1 MAWEPAFLRPLSRKE
16 VSIVVEASSAEVVR
30 NRPRGTFVP
39 FVVFFA
45 ALSTIALLLAFP
57 LLRPLAWSL
66 ILSFFSY
73 PLFQLLH
80 VRIFRGRFSNVAA
93 GLTTALII
101 AMLLLPAIL
110 FVFYLAHDGMALY
123 GRLTVFMEKL
133 EKQDISFI
141 FGLIPNQFRQFLD
154 PWLSQISLVNDL
166 FRQLGGWFS
175 GWIANV
181 SRGIFESAFRLVFQ
195 LIVITVSSFFMIRD
209 GHVIVEY
216 IRDIVPL
223 SAEETD
229 AMLSRGR
236 RMLQAVVYGFTFTA
250 AVQGFLGALGWW
262 WVGLPN
268 AFLFGALMFIF
279 AIIPFVGTALVWVP
293 GAIYLLASG
302 QQGAALTLAFWG
314 IAIVS
319 TVDNFLRPVF
329 ISEGSKVHILIVFI
343 GVVGGL
349 ATLGFLGI
357 FLGPLVMTLFF
368 FSLDAYRSIWLSL
381 RQSAPTGKT
390 GP

>member
-1 MAWEPAFLRPLSRKE
+1 MVETSSPE
-16 VSIVVEASSAEVVR
+16 VAR
-30 NRPRGTFVP
+30 NRPRGTFLP

-57 LLRPLAWSL
+57 LLRPLAWSI

-73 PLFQLLH
+73 PLFQVLH
-80 VRIFRGRFSNVAA
+80 GRLFRGRFANVAA
-93 GLTTALII
+93 ALTTAVIV

-110 FVFYLAHDGMALY
+110 FVLYLANDGMALY
-123 GRLTVFMEKL
+123 GRLTVVVEKL
-133 EKQDISFI
+133 EKQDLSLIFDLLPRSLRKFVEPWISQAN
-141 FGLIPNQFRQFLD
+141 LIP
-154 PWLSQISLVNDL
+154 DL
-166 FRQLGGWFS
+166 IGQLGRWFS
-175 GWIANV
+175 GWLAGV
-181 SRGIFESAFRLVFQ
+181 SKSVFESAFNLMFHM
-195 LIVITVSSFFMIRD
+195 IVITVSSFFMIRD

-268 AFLFGALMFIF
+268 VFLFGALTFIF
-279 AIIPFVGTALVWVP
+279 AIIPFVGTALIWVP
-293 GAIYLLASG
+293 AVLYLLAMG
-302 QQGAALTLAFWG
+302 QHGEALTLGFWG
-314 IAIVS
+314 FAVVG
-319 TVDNFLRPVF
+319 TVDNFLRPLF
-329 ISEGSKVHILIVFI
+329 ISEGSKVHILIVFV

-357 FLGPLVMTLFF
+357 FLGPLVMALFF
-368 FSLDAYRSIWLSL
+368 FCLDAYRRIWLNL
-381 RQSAPTGKT
+381 RQASSPEAPRS
-390 GP
+390 

>member
-1 MAWEPAFLRPLSRKE
+1 M
-16 VSIVVEASSAEVVR
+16 VEGISAETGKTK
-30 NRPRGTFVP
+30 PRGTFVP

-57 LLRPLAWSL
+57 LLRSLAWSI

-73 PLFQLLH
+73 PFFQFLH
-80 VRIFRGRFSNVAA
+80 VRLFRGRLANLAA

-110 FVFYLAHDGMALY
+110 FVLYLAHDGMALY
-123 GRLTVFMEKL
+123 GRLTAIVEKL
-133 EKQDISFI
+133 ERQDLTLLLN
-141 FGLIPNQFRQFLD
+141 LIPNSLQEFLT
-154 PWLSQISLVNDL
+154 PWISEFNLFGDL
-166 FRQLGGWFS
+166 LGQLGRWFS
-175 GWIANV
+175 GWIAGV
-181 SRGIFESAFRLVFQ
+181 SRGVFESALRLVFQ
-195 LIVITVSSFFMIRD
+195 MIVITVSSFFMIRD
-209 GHVIVEY
+209 GHVIIEY

-223 SAEETD
+223 STEETD
-229 AMLSRGR
+229 AMLARGR

-268 AFLFGALMFIF
+268 AFLFGGLMFIF
-279 AIIPFVGTALVWVP
+279 AIIPFVGTALVWAP
-293 GAIYLLASG
+293 GALYLFAVG
-302 QQGAALTLAFWG
+302 QHGAALTLAFWG
-314 IAIVS
+314 LAVVS
-319 TVDNFLRPVF
+319 TVDNFLRPMF
-329 ISEGSKVHILIVFI
+329 ISEGSKVHILIVFV

-368 FSLDAYRSIWLSL
+368 FCLDAYRRIWMNL
-381 RQSAPTGKT
+381 RQGQQQEVSRQ
-390 GP
+390 

>member
-1 MAWEPAFLRPLSRKE
+1 MVEPSGTVP
-16 VSIVVEASSAEVVR
+16 VR
-30 NRPRGTFVP
+30 NRPRGTYVP

-57 LLRPLAWSL
+57 LLRPLAWSI

-80 VRIFRGRFSNVAA
+80 VRLFRRRLANVAA
-93 GLTTALII
+93 GLTTAAII

-123 GRLTVFMEKL
+123 GRMTAMVEKL
-133 EKQDISFI
+133 ERQDLSFL
-141 FGLIPNQFRQFLD
+141 FSLFPQSVQAFLK
-154 PWLSQISLVNDL
+154 PWLSQVNLFNDL
-166 FRQLGGWFS
+166 LGQLGRWFS

-181 SRGIFESAFRLVFQ
+181 SRGVFESALKLVFQ
-195 LIVITVSSFFMIRD
+195 MIVITVSSFFMIRD

-229 AMLSRGR
+229 AMLYRGR

-293 GAIYLLASG
+293 GAIYLFAAG
-302 QQGAALTLAFWG
+302 QHGEALTLAFWG
-314 IAIVS
+314 LIVVS

-329 ISEGSKVHILIVFI
+329 ISEGSKVHILIVFV

-349 ATLGFLGI
+349 ATLGLLGI

-368 FSLDAYRSIWLSL
+368 FCLDAYRKTWLNL
-381 RQSAPTGKT
+381 RQAANTE
-390 GP
+390 GPRS

>member
-1 MAWEPAFLRPLSRKE
+1 M
-16 VSIVVEASSAEVVR
+16 VEATSPETGK
-30 NRPRGTFVP
+30 NRPKGTFVP

-57 LLRPLAWSL
+57 LLRPLAWSI

-73 PLFQLLH
+73 PFFQLLY
-80 VRIFRGRFSNVAA
+80 VRLFRGRFSNIAA
-93 GLTTALII
+93 GITTAVII
-101 AMLLLPAIL
+101 SMLLLPAIL

-123 GRLTVFMEKL
+123 GRLTAFVEKL
-133 EKQDISFI
+133 EKQDISFL
-141 FGLIPNQFRQFLD
+141 FGLIPHSIRQYIE
-154 PWLSQISLVNDL
+154 PWISQLNLANDL
-166 FRQLGGWFS
+166 IGQLGRWFS
-175 GWIANV
+175 GWIAGV
-181 SRGIFESAFRLVFQ
+181 SKGVFESALKLVFQ

-268 AFLFGALMFIF
+268 AFLFGGLMFIF

-293 GAIYLLASG
+293 GSLYLFASG
-302 QQGAALTLAFWG
+302 QYGAAMTLAFWG
-314 IAIVS
+314 LAIVS
-319 TVDNFLRPVF
+319 TVDNFLRPIF
-329 ISEGSKVHILIVFI
+329 ISEGSKVHILIVFV

-368 FSLDAYRSIWLSL
+368 FCLDAYRRIWLNL
-381 RQSAPTGKT
+381 RQSSP
-390 GP
+390 PEILRP

>member
-1 MAWEPAFLRPLSRKE
+1 M
-16 VSIVVEASSAEVVR
+16 VEGPSAETGKSK
-30 NRPRGTFVP
+30 PRGTFVP

-57 LLRPLAWSL
+57 LLRSLAWSI

-73 PLFQLLH
+73 PLFQFLH
-80 VRIFRGRFSNVAA
+80 DRLFRGRLANLAA
-93 GLTTALII
+93 GLTTAVII

-110 FVFYLAHDGMALY
+110 FGLYLAHDGMALY
-123 GRLTVFMEKL
+123 GRLTAIIEKL
-133 EKQDISFI
+133 EKQDLSLILS
-141 FGLIPNQFRQFLD
+141 LIPPRVREFLA
-154 PWLSQISLVNDL
+154 PWLSQVNLFGDL
-166 FRQLGGWFS
+166 FGQLGRWFS
-175 GWIANV
+175 GWIAGV
-181 SRGIFESAFRLVFQ
+181 SRGVFESALRLVFQ
-195 LIVITVSSFFMIRD
+195 MIVITVSSFFMIRD

-229 AMLSRGR
+229 AMLSRGK

-268 AFLFGALMFIF
+268 ALIFGVLMFIF
-279 AIIPFVGTALVWVP
+279 AIIPFVGTALVWAP
-293 GAIYLLASG
+293 GALYLFATG
-302 QQGAALTLAFWG
+302 QHGAALTLAFWG
-314 IAIVS
+314 LAVVS

-329 ISEGSKVHILIVFI
+329 ISEGSKVHILIVFV

-349 ATLGFLGI
+349 ATLGLLGI

-368 FSLDAYRSIWLSL
+368 FCLDAYRRIWMSL
-381 RQSAPTGKT
+381 RQAAQPEESRQ
-390 GP
+390 

>member
-1 MAWEPAFLRPLSRKE
+1 M
-16 VSIVVEASSAEVVR
+16 VEASSPEVAR

-57 LLRPLAWSL
+57 LLRPLAWSI

-80 VRIFRGRFSNVAA
+80 VRLFRRRFANIAA
-93 GLTTALII
+93 ALTTAVII

-123 GRLTVFMEKL
+123 GRLTDIVEKL
-133 EKQDISFI
+133 EKQDISFL
-141 FGLIPNQFRQFLD
+141 FGLIPQSLQEFLK
-154 PWLSQISLVNDL
+154 PWISQVNLVNDL
-166 FRQLGGWFS
+166 IGQLGRWFS
-175 GWIANV
+175 GWIASV
-181 SRGIFESAFRLVFQ
+181 SKGVFESALKLVFQ
-195 LIVITVSSFFMIRD
+195 MIVITVASFFMIRD

-236 RMLQAVVYGFTFTA
+236 SILQAVVYGFTFTA

-262 WVGLPN
+262 WVGSRTLSYS
-268 AFLFGALMFIF
+268 
-279 AIIPFVGTALVWVP
+279 VP
-293 GAIYLLASG
+293 
-302 QQGAALTLAFWG
+302 
-314 IAIVS
+314 
-319 TVDNFLRPVF
+319 
-329 ISEGSKVHILIVFI
+329 
-343 GVVGGL
+343 
-349 ATLGFLGI
+349 
-357 FLGPLVMTLFF
+357 
-368 FSLDAYRSIWLSL
+368 
-381 RQSAPTGKT
+381 
-390 GP
+390 

>member
-1 MAWEPAFLRPLSRKE
+1 M
-16 VSIVVEASSAEVVR
+16 VEASSPEVAR

-57 LLRPLAWSL
+57 LLRPLAWSI

-80 VRIFRGRFSNVAA
+80 VRLFRRRFANIAA
-93 GLTTALII
+93 ALTTAVII

-123 GRLTVFMEKL
+123 GRLTDIVEKL
-133 EKQDISFI
+133 EKQDISFL
-141 FGLIPNQFRQFLD
+141 FGLIPQSLQEFLK
-154 PWLSQISLVNDL
+154 PWLSQVNLVNDL
-166 FRQLGGWFS
+166 IGQLGRWFS
-175 GWIANV
+175 GWIASV
-181 SRGIFESAFRLVFQ
+181 SKGVFESALKLVFQ
-195 LIVITVSSFFMIRD
+195 MIVITVASFFMIRD

-293 GAIYLLASG
+293 GALYLLSTG
-302 QQGAALTLAFWG
+302 QHGAALTLTFWG
-314 IAIVS
+314 LAIVS

-368 FSLDAYRSIWLSL
+368 FCLDAYRRIWLNL
-381 RQSAPTGKT
+381 RQAGSTGTSAS
-390 GP
+390 

>member
-1 MAWEPAFLRPLSRKE
+1 M
-16 VSIVVEASSAEVVR
+16 VEASSAEVGR

-181 SRGIFESAFRLVFQ
+181 SRSIFESAFRLVFQ

>member
-1 MAWEPAFLRPLSRKE
+1 MVEPSNAGT
-16 VSIVVEASSAEVVR
+16 VR
-30 NRPRGTFVP
+30 ARPRGTYVP

-57 LLRPLAWSL
+57 LLRPLAWSI

-80 VRIFRGRFSNVAA
+80 VRLFRGRFSNLAA
-93 GLTTALII
+93 GLTTAVII
-101 AMLLLPAIL
+101 AMLLMPAIL

-123 GRLTVFMEKL
+123 GRMTAMVEKL
-133 EKQDISFI
+133 EKQDISYLFSL
-141 FGLIPNQFRQFLD
+141 FPESLKEFLR
-154 PWLSQISLVNDL
+154 PWLSQVNLFNDL
-166 FRQLGGWFS
+166 VGQLGRWFS
-175 GWIANV
+175 GWIAGV
-181 SRGIFESAFRLVFQ
+181 SRGVFESAFKLVFQ
-195 LIVITVSSFFMIRD
+195 MIVITVSSFFMIRD

-229 AMLSRGR
+229 AMLCRGR

-279 AIIPFVGTALVWVP
+279 AIIPFVGTALVWLP
-293 GAIYLLASG
+293 GAVYLFASG
-302 QQGAALTLAFWG
+302 QHGSALTLAFWG
-314 IAIVS
+314 LAVVS

-329 ISEGSKVHILIVFI
+329 ISEGSKVHILIVFV

-349 ATLGFLGI
+349 ATLGLLGI

-368 FSLDAYRSIWLSL
+368 FCLDAYRRTWLNL
-381 RQSAPTGKT
+381 RQNAHPEVPPS
-390 GP
+390 